1 MCFAMLVVEMIKY
14 RLICPDCGTNVVTA
28 VPEAVMWELCPGC
41 YRHGWDLLD
50 VKMAEPIS
58 GQSGDDHYR
67 KPANGVVFNN

>member
-1 MCFAMLVVEMIKY
+1 MCFAMLIVEMIKY

-58 GQSGDDHYR
+58 GQSGDDRYR
-67 KPANGVVFNN
+67 KPANGVAFNN